1 LIEVKPDTKE
11 AVFQLLDSPS
21 NETVTFK
28 YEMLHVCPPQASPE
42 ALKKSKLADPAN
54 GFLNVDKHSL
64 QHVVYKNVFGIG
76 DCTNVPTA
84 KTAAAV
90 ASQSGLLRK
99 NLTKAMKGDEN
110 LLKTY
115 DGYTSCPLVIGYNK
129 CILAE
134 FDFYGNPLET
144 FPVDQGIPRTSMYM
158 LKAHMMPSIYW
169 EGLVKGYWEGPSF
182 FRNTMTALGLKSN
195 PVTRTG

>member
-1 LIEVKPDTKE
+1 MGKRDKAKLIYNTSLPVIFGVPKYAQSLMEVVKERDIVLNTRHNLIEVKPDTKE

-90 ASQSGLLRK
+90 GRYPIADIMHLHPQ
-99 NLTKAMKGDEN
+99 NKGAN
-110 LLKTY
+110 
-115 DGYTSCPLVIGYNK
+115 V
-129 CILAE
+129 
-134 FDFYGNPLET
+134 
-144 FPVDQGIPRTSMYM
+144 
-158 LKAHMMPSIYW
+158 
-169 EGLVKGYWEGPSF
+169 
-182 FRNTMTALGLKSN
+182 
-195 PVTRTG
+195 